1 MKFPENAS
9 FLSPKQ
15 VNWCGIAP
23 YFAVNTQ
30 IRSGTATGTVQPK
43 TKLSLEA
50 RRNNPRHP
58 PAGVAGR
65 PILPSSKFEQKAS
78 SQNKTVKQHRGFR
91 GFLVAAGGLACL
103 RGRAKACINVPK
115 QPGLV

>member
-65 PILPSSKFEQKAS
+65 PILPSSKFEEKAS

-91 GFLVAAGGLACL
+91 VVLSHS
-103 RGRAKACINVPK
+103 
-115 QPGLV
+115 